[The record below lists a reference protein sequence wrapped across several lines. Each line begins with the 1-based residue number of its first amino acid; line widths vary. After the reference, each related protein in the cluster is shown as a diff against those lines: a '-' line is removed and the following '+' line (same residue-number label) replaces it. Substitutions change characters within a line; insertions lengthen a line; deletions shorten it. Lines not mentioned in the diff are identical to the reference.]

1 MNPRAAALIVGVV
14 LLGVIAAAWLITWY
28 LGRRAGV
35 RRREFARMKRERDLM
50 ARALLEI
57 EERADLYRDID
68 SVLAT
73 DVRRVV
79 RELKTDRMEIN

>member
-1 MNPRAAALIVGVV
+1 VNPRAAALIVGIVV
-14 LLGVIAAAWLITWY
+14 VGVVAAAWLITWY

-35 RRREFARMKRERDLM
+35 RRREFARMRKERDLM
-50 ARALLEI
+50 AKALLEI

-73 DVRRVV
+73 EVRRVV
-79 RELKTDRMEIN
+79 RELKTDRMETT